1 LGEGLD
7 IKYANIGGMEGAG
20 LYFAD
25 NASYSTGYGHP
36 VMVAGKQCMQ
46 MLFCFV
52 VVGSSCDHVD

>member
-1 LGEGLD
+1 
-7 IKYANIGGMEGAG
+7 MEGAG

-36 VMVAGKQCMQ
+36 VVIDGKNFMQ

-52 VVGSSCDHVD
+52 IVGSSCDHVD